1 MILET
6 RLCTRI
12 PPIVNLFKESGYN
25 SDRKNIQMRS
35 IYFPTLTCCEGG
47 DLPVSFSAMT

>member
-12 PPIVNLFKESGYN
+12 PPIVNLFKESEYL
-25 SDRKNIQMRS
+25 
-35 IYFPTLTCCEGG
+35 FPHFNLLRRRGFAGVIFRNDVEGTG
-47 DLPVSFSAMT
+47 R